1 MVVSEVNITPV
12 KANGSLVAFA
22 SCVINGSLY
31 LGSIGL
37 HSLLDG
43 SGYRIVYPTKK
54 VGNRQMHICH
64 PITKEAGQAIEKAI
78 VEKMNKLFAHK
89 GIERSDETYGRHSKT
104 THNRT

>member
-1 MVVSEVNITPV
+1 MDVSEVNITPV
-12 KANGSLVAFA
+12 KTSGSLVAFA

-43 SGYRIVYPTKK
+43 TGYRIVYPTKK

-64 PITKEAGQAIEKAI
+64 PITKEAGQDIEKAI
-78 VEKMNKLFAHK
+78 VEKMNELFAHS
-89 GIERSDETYGRHSKT
+89 GIERSDEQYDRHGKA
-104 THNRT
+104 THTRS

>member
-1 MVVSEVNITPV
+1 MTVSEVNITPV
-12 KANGSLVAFA
+12 KTSGSLVAFA

-54 VGNRQMHICH
+54 VGNRHMHICH

-78 VEKMNKLFAHK
+78 VGKMNELFADSSL
-89 GIERSDETYGRHSKT
+89 ERSDERYGRHSKT
-104 THNRT
+104 THTRT

>member
-1 MVVSEVNITPV
+1 MDVSEVNITPV
-12 KANGSLVAFA
+12 KTSGSLVAFA

-64 PITKEAGQAIEKAI
+64 PITKEVGQVIEKAI
-78 VEKMNKLFAHK
+78 VEKMNKLFAYS
-89 GIERSDETYGRHSKT
+89 GIERSDEQDGRHSKT
-104 THNRT
+104 THTRT